1 MMNKRQYN
9 GNSRQSQ
16 AKKTKDRILNSAKLL
31 FESQGF
37 DGVTIE
43 LLAKQAE
50 VSAPTIY
57 SLFKSKTGVLKALM
71 DTVLDQDQFED
82 LVQKA
87 SLEKNLS
94 GLIKVSA
101 HIAAQMYDAEKALM
115 NALRGASAL
124 NMELKNLEK
133 EQEKRRY
140 ERQERTLKIMFDQNE
155 FKENMPFTKARDIL
169 WAMTGRDLFRLLV
182 IDRGWSV
189 GEYEEWLA
197 ESLIQL
203 LQKKFVH
210 RS

>member
-50 VSAPTIY
+50 VSTPTIY

-71 DTVLDQDQFED
+71 DSVLDQDQFED

-87 SLEKNLS
+87 SLEKNLA

-101 HIAAQMYDAEKALM
+101 HIAAKMYDAEKTLM

-182 IDRGWSV
+182 ADRGWSV
-189 GEYEEWLA
+189 CEYEKWLA
-197 ESLIQL
+197 ESLIQIL
-203 LQKKFVH
+203 KK
-210 RS
+210 